1 VDGIAD
7 MGGRQGF
14 GRVPPLTAEPPFGE
28 PWEGKAFA
36 LALLSIR
43 AAGANTPAFRY
54 ALERVPPQDYLASY
68 YHRWLIASQIMLA
81 DSGILSAEQVAARAA
96 RLSGGDQAEPEPP
109 EPHKPQMPSGGPGNL
124 RTLDTPPAFAVGDR
138 VRTADLH
145 TGSHTRLPGYVR
157 RRTGTV
163 TAIRPAAIYPDT
175 AAVFAGEDPQHC
187 YAVEFDS
194 RELWGPDAE
203 PFRLSI
209 DLYEPYLERVT

>member
-1 VDGIAD
+1 VDGIHD
-7 MGGRQGF
+7 MGGKQGF
-14 GRVPPLTAEPPFGE
+14 GRVRPLTAEPPFAE

-54 ALERVPPQDYLASY
+54 ALERVPPADYLASY

-96 RLSGGDQAEPEPP
+96 RLSGGDEPEPAAP
-109 EPHKPQMPSGGPGNL
+109 EPHKPNMPSGGPGNL

-145 TGSHTRLPGYVR
+145 TAGHTRLPGYVR
-157 RRTGTV
+157 RRAGTV
-163 TAIRPAAIYPDT
+163 TARRPAAIFPDS
-175 AAVFAGEDPQHC
+175 AAHFVGEDPQHC
-187 YAVEFDS
+187 YSVEFDS
-194 RELWGPDAE
+194 RELWGPEAE
-203 PFRLSI
+203 PFSLTI
-209 DLYEPYLERVT
+209 DLFEPYLEKTT